1 MAPDASTAAYDA
13 NRPADIAP
21 EEWDVRVNLAAAY
34 RLVDLFGWSDL
45 LGTHLSARVPG
56 PEEHFLI
63 NPFGVLFEEMT
74 ASALIKVDEHG
85 TCLTNSE
92 YSINPAAFVIHSA
105 VHLAVPELTCVMHT
119 HTRDGVGVAC
129 QEEGILPISQQALSV
144 YAHTAYHDYEGLA
157 FDLMERER
165 LVSDLGDNRV
175 MVLRNHGLLTVG
187 RSIGEAFMWMY
198 RAERACRYQLSFQQS
213 GAKLTPIPQEVIDK
227 TVEQGKIAN
236 SPNGHRPIGQKEW
249 PALLRKL
256 DRANPGYDA

>member
-1 MAPDASTAAYDA
+1 
-13 NRPADIAP
+13 
-21 EEWDVRVNLAAAY
+21 
-34 RLVDLFGWSDL
+34 
-45 LGTHLSARVPG
+45 
-56 PEEHFLI
+56 
-63 NPFGVLFEEMT
+63 
-74 ASALIKVDEHG
+74 
-85 TCLTNSE
+85 
-92 YSINPAAFVIHSA
+92 
-105 VHLAVPELTCVMHT
+105 
-119 HTRDGVGVAC
+119 
-129 QEEGILPISQQALSV
+129 GILPISQQALSI
-144 YAHTAYHDYEGLA
+144 YAHTAYHEYEGLA
-157 FDLMERER
+157 FDLTERER

-187 RSIGEAFMWMY
+187 KTIGEAFMWMY

>member
-1 MAPDASTAAYDA
+1 MAQTAAFRNDMTEA
-13 NRPADIAP
+13 
-21 EEWDVRVNLAAAY
+21 EWQVRVDLAAAY

-56 PEEHFLI
+56 PDEHFLI

-74 ASALIKVDEHG
+74 ASALIKVDAEG
-85 TCLTNSE
+85 NCLTDSS

-129 QEEGILPISQQALSV
+129 QEDGILPISQQALSI

-157 FDLMERER
+157 FNLEERER
-165 LVSDLGDNRV
+165 LVRDLGDNRV

-187 RSIGEAFMWMY
+187 KTIGEAFMWMY
-198 RAERACRYQLSFQQS
+198 RAERACRMQLAFQQA
-213 GAKLTPIPQEVIDK
+213 GAELIPIPEDIQRTSLERNRK
-227 TVEQGKIAN
+227 AN
-236 SPNGHRPIGQKEW
+236 SPEGYRPIGVNEW
-249 PALLRKL
+249 PALRRKL
-256 DRANPGYDA
+256 DRENPGYDV